1 MYPQYPVQTKQGMRS
16 GQGLWMS
23 FILATQTFLTFAR
36 LYCLF
41 DVTNGFMMG
50 IIVILGWYALRRSL
64 DITLV
69 SIWGLANA
77 ALLLTDIVEALT
89 ATGSYLIRLRW
100 TTIALLLANP
110 MSDFLAANYAW
121 ELFKDHER
129 SGGMLQPLF
138 ATKDAKG
145 KYQTDI
151 EQAAPTGQARSAKYQ
166 PDYATQYGHA
176 GQPDYYDT
184 YSAGYGHE
192 QELQG
197 PADAFRAPGSRK
209 QNAACC

>member
-1 MYPQYPVQTKQGMRS
+1 
-16 GQGLWMS
+16 MS

-36 LYCLF
+36 LYCLV

-69 SIWGLANA
+69 SLWGLANA
-77 ALLLTDIVEALT
+77 VLLFSDVVEALT

-100 TTIALLLANP
+100 TTLAILLANP

-138 ATKDAKG
+138 ATKDANG

-151 EQAAPTGQARSAKYQ
+151 EKAAPTGQAKSTKYQ
-166 PDYATQYGHA
+166 PDYATQYGHP
-176 GQPDYYDT
+176 GQPGYYDT
-184 YSAGYGHE
+184 YSAGYNHE

-197 PADAFRAPGSRK
+197 PADAFSGSRK
-209 QNAACC
+209 QNTACC